1 MRAGWWNSSAV
12 RGAGIVL
19 LTLLVYLPALRGDFT
34 WNDDT
39 FLYDNP
45 LIRADDGLYRFWC
58 TTQAPDYFPLVSTTL
73 WLEWRLW
80 GLWGWSMNAH
90 GYHAVNVLL
99 HALAAVLLWRV
110 LQRLAIPGAWLAAL
124 IFAVHPVNVESAAW
138 ITERKNTLPLVFYAL
153 TLLGY
158 LRFEQTGRRRWYGLA
173 LLAFLLALL
182 GKTSV
187 VMLPLVLLGCA
198 WGQRGRVTRV
208 DLWRSVPFFVLAVG
222 LGLVTVWFQHYRAI
236 GDDVVRTDG
245 WGSRWAIAGWAV
257 WFYLSKALLPIRLC
271 FVYPRWTVDA
281 AAWWPFWPA
290 AALVAGFAVLA
301 AYRRTWGRPFLL
313 GLGYYVLTL
322 LPVLGFVNIY
332 FMRYSLVA
340 DHWQYPGLIGVIAL
354 VVGWACRWV
363 ERREPAVRRAA
374 VGGAAVLVGVLSVLS
389 WRQARLYETEE
400 ALYQDTLA
408 KNPSAW
414 LAHTNLGKVYH
425 EQGKNREALHHLHR
439 ALELYPDYALAH
451 FNLGNVLMATGNS
464 NEALRHYE
472 ESVRLDPRAPNTH
485 LNLGVLLAQQG
496 RIEEAYRHFDT
507 AVRLAPGWFDAIYNR
522 GQTLGWLGKP
532 EAAIGEMEKAL
543 QIKPDSAPAHYHLGN
558 LLAGQGRPEPA
569 ATHFAEAVRLA
580 PHWAEAHN
588 NLGRALADQGHWPEA
603 VEQYRIAVRLAPDFA
618 LAWRNLGAALT
629 KLGRLDEAAEAYAR
643 AAKDQP

>member
-1 MRAGWWNSSAV
+1 
-12 RGAGIVL
+12 
-19 LTLLVYLPALRGDFT
+19 
-34 WNDDT
+34 
-39 FLYDNP
+39 
-45 LIRADDGLYRFWC
+45 
-58 TTQAPDYFPLVSTTL
+58 
-73 WLEWRLW
+73 
-80 GLWGWSMNAH
+80 MNAH

-158 LRFEQTGRRRWYGLA
+158 LRFEQTGQRRWYGLA

-187 VMLPLVLLGCA
+187 VMLPVVLLGCA

-208 DLWRSVPFFVLAVG
+208 DLWRSVPFFILAVG

-363 ERREPAVRRAA
+363 ERREPAVQRVAG
-374 VGGAAVLVGVLSVLS
+374 GGAAVLVGVLSVLS
-389 WRQARLYETEE
+389 WRQARLYQTEE
-400 ALYQDTLA
+400 ALYLDTLA
-408 KNPSAW
+408 QNPSAW
-414 LAHTNLGKVYH
+414 LAHNNLAGVLNRQNRFADSLPYLSEALRLRPDFPEAHNNLGVAL
-425 EQGKNREALHHLHR
+425 EGLSRLDEAVAHLNQ
-439 ALELYPDYALAH
+439 ALELRPNYLEAHYNLARIMIRLSRFDDAIRHSRRVLDLSPNYPASLAEAHHRLANALAA
-451 FNLGNVLMATGNS
+451 GDRIDD
-464 NEALRHYE
+464 ALPHYE
-472 ESVRLDPRAPNTH
+472 EAARLDPGNAQTH
-485 LNLGVLLAQQG
+485 YDLGSALVVASRLEDAV
-496 RIEEAYRHFDT
+496 AHFS
-507 AVRLAPGWFDAIYNR
+507 A
-522 GQTLGWLGKP
+522 
-532 EAAIGEMEKAL
+532 AL
-543 QIKPDSAPAHYHLGN
+543 QFRPDY
-558 LLAGQGRPEPA
+558 
-569 ATHFAEAVRLA
+569 
-580 PHWAEAHN
+580 AEAHN
-588 NLGRALADQGHWPEA
+588 NLGIALA
-603 VEQYRIAVRLAPDFA
+603 R
-618 LAWRNLGAALT
+618 
-629 KLGRLDEAAEAYAR
+629 LGRLDEAIGHYREALRLQPDFVLGYKNLGEALALRGQIDEAVNLYRQALQREPKNADTHFRLGLLLEQNGRNEEAWNEYREVLRLQPQHAAAR
-643 AAKDQP
+643 GRLAAAASQPAAAGR

>member
-1 MRAGWWNSSAV
+1 
-12 RGAGIVL
+12 
-19 LTLLVYLPALRGDFT
+19 
-34 WNDDT
+34 
-39 FLYDNP
+39 
-45 LIRADDGLYRFWC
+45 
-58 TTQAPDYFPLVSTTL
+58 
-73 WLEWRLW
+73 
-80 GLWGWSMNAH
+80 MNAH

-363 ERREPAVRRAA
+363 ERREPAVQRVAG
-374 VGGAAVLVGVLSVLS
+374 GGAAVLVGVLSVLS
-389 WRQARLYETEE
+389 WRQARLYQTEE
-400 ALYQDTLA
+400 ALYLDTLA
-408 KNPSAW
+408 QNPSAW
-414 LAHTNLGKVYH
+414 LAHNNLAGVLNRQNRFADSLPYLSEALRLRPDFPEAHNNLGVAL
-425 EQGKNREALHHLHR
+425 EGLSRLDEAVAHLNQ
-439 ALELYPDYALAH
+439 ALELRPNYLEAHYNLARIMIRLSRFDDAIRHSRRVLDLSPNYPASLAEAHHRLANALAA
-451 FNLGNVLMATGNS
+451 GDRIDD
-464 NEALRHYE
+464 ALPHYE
-472 ESVRLDPRAPNTH
+472 EAARLDPGNAQTH
-485 LNLGVLLAQQG
+485 YDLGSALVVASRLEDAV
-496 RIEEAYRHFDT
+496 AHFS
-507 AVRLAPGWFDAIYNR
+507 A
-522 GQTLGWLGKP
+522 
-532 EAAIGEMEKAL
+532 AL
-543 QIKPDSAPAHYHLGN
+543 QFRPDY
-558 LLAGQGRPEPA
+558 
-569 ATHFAEAVRLA
+569 
-580 PHWAEAHN
+580 AEAHN
-588 NLGRALADQGHWPEA
+588 NLGIALA
-603 VEQYRIAVRLAPDFA
+603 R
-618 LAWRNLGAALT
+618 
-629 KLGRLDEAAEAYAR
+629 LGRLDEAIGHYREALRLQPDFVLGYKNLGEALALRGQIDEAVNLYRQALQREPKNADTHFRLGLLLEQNGRNEEAWNEYREVLRLQPQHAAAR
-643 AAKDQP
+643 GRLAAAASQPAAAGR